1 MENIRKEDSYKSD
14 SCGHIFHKNCLK
26 QWINSSQ
33 YIKYDESKSVN
44 QTCPLC
50 RSKMNIIET
59 GFKSVNLIDMTLNF
73 RDERPIYFSP
83 QTIILD
89 GEKIFISGDKLYKLL
104 KVVQVNGPFMI
115 VIIFNQFMK

>member
-1 MENIRKEDSYKSD
+1 M
-14 SCGHIFHKNCLK
+14 K

-33 YIKYDESKSVN
+33 YVKYDESKSVN

-89 GEKIFISGDKLYKLL
+89 GEKIFISGDKLYKLF
-104 KVVQVNGPFMI
+104 KSSPSKWAIHDSDYFQPIYEVGPGIFI
-115 VIIFNQFMK
+115 SSWLRIILLCQ